1 MLCYNRSPSPFWP
14 YRLDATKAAVA
25 YDNLHQG
32 REASPEGAI
41 EKIVDRLMDFAN
53 DESPSPPWVCFY
65 DEVFKLPPGATVKDL
80 RAEVWRK
87 ADELKERKD
96 PVALMKFCL
105 KLHDLARD

>member
-1 MLCYNRSPSPFWP
+1 M
-14 YRLDATKAAVA
+14 A

-65 DEVFKLPPGATVKDL
+65 DEVFKLPPGATVE
-80 RAEVWRK
+80 RNAESGSLEESGRVEGAERNPWR
-87 ADELKERKD
+87 
-96 PVALMKFCL
+96 
-105 KLHDLARD
+105 